1 MLKGV
6 VTALIT
12 PFTDGGGL
20 CRSCLEQLVELQL
33 RGGVESLFISG
44 TYGEGVITST
54 RTREELLKVAIEVAP
69 GRLSIL
75 PHVGGADVESVLH
88 LAKLAR
94 DLGYRAVSV
103 VGPVYHVPTR
113 LGLVKYFSYVARA
126 GVDIVVYNNKG
137 RQGYNISPDD
147 FEYVAREVPSVVG
160 IKDTSYDVDQLLE
173 YVKRFGSRYL
183 VAGAGDNLLYYTF
196 AIGAPAH
203 ICGISN
209 LFPELVVELYRAVSE
224 GNHAKAVEI
233 QYRINGLRKL
243 FRKFGV
249 ETQEVLRVALRFR
262 GVDPGYPPLQMS
274 FELSEQQL
282 AELRRIVE
290 EYLGA

>member
-1 MLKGV
+1 MLRGV

-12 PFTDGGGL
+12 PFTGSGNL

-33 RGGVESLFISG
+33 RGGVTSLFISG
-44 TYGEGVITST
+44 TYGEGVITSA
-54 RTREELLKVAIEVAP
+54 RTREELLKVAVEVAP
-69 GRLSIL
+69 GKLSLL
-75 PHVGGADVESVLH
+75 PHVGGADVEVVLH
-88 LAKLAR
+88 LAKLAK

-103 VGPVYHVPTR
+103 VGPVYHVPTK
-113 LGLVKYFSYVARA
+113 LGLVRYFSYVAKA

-147 FEYVAREVPSVVG
+147 FEYIAREVPSVVG
-160 IKDTSYDVDQLLE
+160 IKDTSYDIDQLLE
-173 YVKRFGSRYL
+173 YVKRFSSRYL
-183 VAGAGDNLLYYTF
+183 IAGAGDNMLYYTF
-196 AIGAPAH
+196 AVGTPAH

-209 LFPELVVELYRAVSE
+209 LFPELAVELYRAVSE
-224 GNHAKAVEI
+224 GNHEKAI
-233 QYRINGLRKL
+233 ALQYKVNGLRKL

-249 ETQEVLRVALRFR
+249 ETQEVLRAALRFR

-282 AELRRIVE
+282 AELRKIVE
-290 EYLGA
+290 EYLRA